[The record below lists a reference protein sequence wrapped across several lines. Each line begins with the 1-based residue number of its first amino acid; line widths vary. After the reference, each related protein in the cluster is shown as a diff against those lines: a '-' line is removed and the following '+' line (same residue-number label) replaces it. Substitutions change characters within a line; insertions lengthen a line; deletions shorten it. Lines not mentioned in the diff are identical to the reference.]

1 GRCAAGR
8 ALESTPGRRDPAA
21 VAPAPLGRE
30 PAGTSAGDPYR
41 TLECVRLHAHPSAPG
56 PGRRPMSA
64 TITIRS
70 TPRTARSAMI
80 IEDPLWGR
88 LCGRGRDERAAGMAG
103 GGVAS
108 GDARG
113 GRWR

>member
-1 GRCAAGR
+1 
-8 ALESTPGRRDPAA
+8 
-21 VAPAPLGRE
+21 
-30 PAGTSAGDPYR
+30 
-41 TLECVRLHAHPSAPG
+41 
-56 PGRRPMSA
+56 MSA

-103 GGVAS
+103 VGVAS

-113 GRWR
+113 